1 MKLEYIKCHGS
12 GNEFV
17 MIDSTRVDL
26 QGVDLAELSRFVCN
40 RTEAIGADGLL
51 LLCLKEGVYGMRMFN
66 PDGSE
71 AEMCGNGIRCVARL
85 ATEVDGTL
93 ADEFEM
99 WSGKSTY
106 HISRKACLHADIPTF
121 GVTLAVK
128 EVGEPNRTIP
138 QLDPHLRWRGIDVG
152 NPHIVA
158 RVEEIDYNHL
168 QALGERVISLKEIFP
183 QGVNISLVKVVEKK
197 CIFVATYERGAGI
210 TPSCGTAMTSSA
222 TAMSLNGDCDFG
234 LPIKVC
240 NRGGMVRC
248 ICHNEEQLTTQL
260 IGNATYISE
269 GTITLSDKGFSFSV
283 ERIFDEEA
291 TQYNDFLRAL
301 EAL

>member
-1 MKLEYIKCHGS
+1 
-12 GNEFV
+12 

-40 RTEAIGADGLL
+40 RTEALGADGLL

-168 QALGERVISLKEIFP
+168 QALGERVISLKDIFP
-183 QGVNISLVKVVEKK
+183 QGVNISLVKVVEKN

-222 TAMSLNGDCDFG
+222 TAMALQGLCDYG
-234 LPIKVC
+234 TEIIVE

-248 ICHNEEQLTTQL
+248 LCSNEQGLKTTL
-260 IGNATYISE
+260 IGNASFTERGEIDFDGKTFAFHSN
-269 GTITLSDKGFSFSV
+269 TIIEDEIEAWSSFLASR
-283 ERIFDEEA
+283 E
-291 TQYNDFLRAL
+291 
-301 EAL
+301 